1 MNEARYRI
9 GTLARLT
16 GVTTHAIRIWERRYG
31 ALAPSR
37 TPGGARLYTDAD
49 VQRLRLV
56 KKLLERGY
64 TISAVATLDMA
75 ELSLLAPADAMPGPS
90 STPRKPEPEGRA
102 RAIIDELLAA
112 VSELDLERAGRALQ
126 QATNA
131 LSPHD
136 LVTTVLAPMLNEIGH
151 RWASGELCIAS
162 EHAAS
167 AMLRTHLGS
176 LLANQPVNGQAPVVC
191 TAPAGEQ
198 HELGALLAAVVIAM
212 HGRRAIYLGANLPAE
227 QIAQAARL
235 SKAGGVALS
244 LVGLNAEGARHEIEA
259 LCKALPPGVQVLV
272 GGRRVAEL
280 PGLPERVQVL
290 SSLVELENWLRTAP
304 N

>member
-1 MNEARYRI
+1 MNEPRYRI

-16 GVTTHAIRIWERRYG
+16 GVTTHAIRIWERRYH
-31 ALAPSR
+31 ALSPSR

-56 KKLLERGY
+56 KQLLERGY
-64 TISAVATLDMA
+64 TISAVANLDTA
-75 ELSLLAPADAMPGPS
+75 ELSRLIPLEAAPSPTAGAEHD
-90 STPRKPEPEGRA
+90 GRA
-102 RAIIDELLAA
+102 RAVMDELLAA
-112 VSELDLERAGRALQ
+112 IAELDLERAGRTLL

-131 LSPHD
+131 FSPHD
-136 LVTTVLAPMLNEIGH
+136 LVLQVLAPVLNEIGQ
-151 RWASGELCIAS
+151 RWAAGELCTAS

-167 AMLRTHLGS
+167 AMLRTQLGV
-176 LLANQPVNGQAPVVC
+176 LLAAQPVNGQAPVVC
-191 TAPAGEQ
+191 TTPAGEL
-198 HELGALLAAVVIAM
+198 HELGALLAAVLIAM

-227 QIAQAARL
+227 QIAEAARL
-235 SKAGGVALS
+235 SKAGGIALS
-244 LVGLNAEGARHEIEA
+244 LVGLGAEAARAELLA

-290 SSLVELENWLRTAP
+290 SSLTELEDWLRTAP
-304 N
+304 H

>member
-1 MNEARYRI
+1 LNEPRYRI

-49 VQRLRLV
+49 VQRLRLI

-64 TISAVATLDMA
+64 TISALANLDLEA
-75 ELSLLAPADAMPGPS
+75 LGRLAPPEALPPPNSA
-90 STPRKPEPEGRA
+90 TPELRSRA
-102 RAIIDELLAA
+102 RAVIEELLGAIG
-112 VSELDLERAGRALQ
+112 ELDLERAGRALG
-126 QATNA
+126 QASNGF
-131 LSPHD
+131 SPHD
-136 LVTTVLAPMLNEIGH
+136 LVTQVLAPTLDEVGQ
-151 RWASGELCIAS
+151 RWESGDICIAS

-167 AMLRTHLGS
+167 AMLRTQLGS
-176 LLANQPVNGQAPVVC
+176 LLAAQPVNGKAPVVC
-191 TAPAGEQ
+191 TTPAGEQ

-227 QIAQAARL
+227 QIGQAARL

-244 LVGLNAEGARHEIEA
+244 LVGLTAERAQQEIEA
-259 LCKALPPGVQVLV
+259 VCKALPSDIQVLV
-272 GGRRVAEL
+272 GGRRVSEL
-280 PGLPERVQVL
+280 SGLPERVQVL
-290 SSLVELENWLRTAP
+290 ATLPELERWLTTAP
-304 N
+304 Q

>member
-1 MNEARYRI
+1 MSEPRYRI

-16 GVTTHAIRIWERRYG
+16 GVTTHAIRIWERRYS

-37 TPGGARLYTDAD
+37 TAGGARLYTDGD

-64 TISAVATLDMA
+64 TISAVAKLDIA
-75 ELSLLAPADAMPGPS
+75 ELARLAPLEAAASSPAPGS
-90 STPRKPEPEGRA
+90 ESEARA
-102 RAIIDELLAA
+102 RLLIEELLAA
-112 VSELDLERAGRALQ
+112 IAELDLERAGRTLL

-131 LSPHD
+131 FSPHD
-136 LVTTVLAPMLNEIGH
+136 LVTQVLAPTLDQIGQ
-151 RWASGELCIAS
+151 RWESGEICVAS

-167 AMLRTHLGS
+167 ALLRTQLGA
-176 LLANQPVNGQAPVVC
+176 LLAAQPVGGKPPVVC
-191 TAPAGEQ
+191 TTPAGEQ
-198 HELGALLAAVVIAM
+198 HELGALLAAVLIAM
-212 HGRRAIYLGANLPAE
+212 HGRRAIFLGANLPAE
-227 QIAQAARL
+227 QVAQAARL
-235 SKAGGVALS
+235 SKAGAVALS
-244 LVGLNAEGARHEIEA
+244 LVGISSDLARQELLTI
-259 LCKALPPGVQVLV
+259 CKALPPGVEVLV

-290 SSLVELENWLRTAP
+290 SSLWELENWLRSAP